1 MNYYVYITANK
12 NNNVIYIGVTNNIE
26 RRIYEHKS
34 GEIKGFTQKY
44 NVHKLVYVEMY
55 SNIDDAIKREKQLK
69 GWSRS
74 KKNILIET
82 TNPDWN
88 ELMC

>member
-88 ELMC
+88 ELMS

>member
-12 NNNVIYIGVTNNIE
+12 NYNVIYIGVTNNIE

>member
-12 NNNVIYIGVTNNIE
+12 NNTVIYIGVTNNIE

>member
-55 SNIDDAIKREKQLK
+55 SNIKREKQLK